1 MLEYANRM
9 KNLTASEIREL
20 LKVADRP
27 EVLSFA
33 GGLPA
38 AELFPIK
45 EMAAAGT
52 SVLKNNGEKALQYST
67 TEGFLPLREWVAK
80 RENKRIGTELTAD
93 NILITHGSQQ
103 ALDLVGKLLI
113 NKDDVVL
120 CESPTYLAALNVFK
134 TFEGRMIEVQTDQDG
149 MIVSDLE
156 RILATT
162 ANVKLIYVIPTFQ
175 NPSGKTWSFERKKQI
190 LAVADRYDIAV
201 IEDAPY
207 EELRYS
213 GEFTLPMFSISEN
226 ANVIRTGSFSKVLC
240 PGLRIVWIC
249 AEAKVIEKLVLI
261 KQNTDLQ
268 CNTLTQ
274 MQIAEFVRTNDLDA
288 HIAHL
293 IHTYR
298 IRRDAA
304 ISAIEN
310 YFPKTIQYT
319 QPEGG
324 LFIWVELPEKINA
337 TDLLQKSLKRHVA
350 FVSGESFYAEQPKY
364 NTMRLNFSCMDE
376 EKINAGFKIL
386 GELIMEELK
395 NE

>member
-45 EMAAAGT
+45 EMAAAGA
-52 SVLKNNGEKALQYST
+52 SVLKKNGEKALQYST